1 MATGSDMTQEL
12 DVDAVV
18 AGLVAR
24 RPDPSDA
31 PAVSRWMRGPLA
43 ALHSPVYRAI
53 EVKGR
58 LAALGLD
65 DPMGSY
71 FAARAA
77 PLGPVGPEVVT
88 SAFYGFSPHLV
99 AAHVPGVWER
109 AMPGHVIAATLE
121 GMGAL
126 LGGLLVGH
134 AEDVAALVDLLA
146 PVAEA
151 HETLGRPLAAAWSSV
166 PRSGV
171 PAIDLWLATTVIRES
186 RGDTHLAVLVA
197 EGIDGIASHLVTAGD
212 APEGRRRLMVLRG
225 WTEEELDEAAATLRG
240 QGLLDE
246 QGRRTDAARAL
257 RRHVEDVTDL
267 RSSAA
272 WEAAGE
278 ERITDIAERSLRLLG
293 PVIASGVLPAPVMG
307 LLVPHG

>member
-1 MATGSDMTQEL
+1 
-12 DVDAVV
+12 
-18 AGLVAR
+18 
-24 RPDPSDA
+24 
-31 PAVSRWMRGPLA
+31 
-43 ALHSPVYRAI
+43 
-53 EVKGR
+53 
-58 LAALGLD
+58 
-65 DPMGSY
+65 
-71 FAARAA
+71 
-77 PLGPVGPEVVT
+77 
-88 SAFYGFSPHLV
+88 
-99 AAHVPGVWER
+99 
-109 AMPGHVIAATLE
+109 MPGHVIAATLE